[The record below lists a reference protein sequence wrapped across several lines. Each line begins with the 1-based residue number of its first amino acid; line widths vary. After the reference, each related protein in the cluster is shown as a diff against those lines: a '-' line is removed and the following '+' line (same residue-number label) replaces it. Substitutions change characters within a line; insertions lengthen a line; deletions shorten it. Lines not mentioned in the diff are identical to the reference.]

1 MTICVPDPESDDTY
15 SYMVPAVAAAL
26 LRSWFT
32 AHLVTVRRALAW
44 FGVTDREDRADLTQD
59 VFFSAYLAL
68 VRGEQID
75 NPRAWLRESAR
86 KHASNYRHK
95 ELRRSPH
102 AGGELLGHVKDP
114 EQIVSDRERLRR
126 AFEGLTEDAQA
137 IVFDVRADGVSWGD
151 VARERGITIDQARYI
166 YQRAVSQMEEVLKRD
181 EPKKTRHRAA
191 LPIELALLGGAAGTE
206 ADDVS
211 PDTRRRL
218 WESLEQRMDAV
229 SVSAVDPGREHAH
242 GPPSSPMAGS
252 SKAALAPHPA
262 LGMVVGLLGGG
273 IAVGIMI
280 GYLLRGLSPAR
291 SPLIASPSGQ
301 VSTLAA
307 VAPPDSRSALAV
319 PLVPTT
325 RMIRTSSMSP
335 AGATARHEPP
345 SAPVGARERGPLAA
359 PSPKVDSSRRST
371 KLIDSARSALTVGN
385 AREALDMMTQHA
397 RQFPEKQE
405 AEMRRGLL
413 QLICSKP
420 GALGA
425 SECSNVPSGA
435 APD

>member
-1 MTICVPDPESDDTY
+1 M
-15 SYMVPAVAAAL
+15 
-26 LRSWFT
+26 
-32 AHLVTVRRALAW
+32 TVRRALAW

-102 AGGELLGHVKDP
+102 VGGELLGHVKDP

-137 IVFDVRADGVSWGD
+137 IVFDIRADGVSWGE
-151 VARERGITIDQARYI
+151 VARERAITIDQARYI

-181 EPKKTRHRAA
+181 EPKKTRRGVG
-191 LPIELALLGGAAGTE
+191 LPIELALLGGAAIAE
-206 ADDVS
+206 ADDAS

-218 WESLEQRMDAV
+218 WDSLEQRMDAV

-242 GPPSSPMAGS
+242 GPPSSPVAGS
-252 SKAALAPHPA
+252 SKAALAPHRA
-262 LGMVVGLLGGG
+262 LGTVVGLLGGG

-280 GYLLRGLSPAR
+280 GYLLRGLPPAR
-291 SPLIASPSGQ
+291 SPLVSSPAGQASM
-301 VSTLAA
+301 LAA
-307 VAPPDSRSALAV
+307 IAPPDSRSAPAA
-319 PLVPTT
+319 PLVPAS
-325 RMIRTSSMSP
+325 RMIQTSSTSP

-345 SAPVGARERGPLAA
+345 PAVVGARERGTPAA

>member
-15 SYMVPAVAAAL
+15 PHMLPAVAAAL
-26 LRSWFT
+26 LRPWFT

-68 VRGEQID
+68 VRGERID

-102 AGGELLGHVKDP
+102 VGGEPVGHVSDP
-114 EQIVSDRERLRR
+114 EQIAADRERLRL

-137 IVFDVRADGVSWGD
+137 IVFDIRADGVSWGE

-166 YQRAVSQMEEVLKRD
+166 YQRAVSQMEEALKRD
-181 EPKKTRHRAA
+181 EPKKTRRGAG
-191 LPIELALLGGAAGTE
+191 LPIELALLGGAAGAE

-262 LGMVVGLLGGG
+262 LGTVAGLLGGG

-291 SPLIASPSGQ
+291 SSLIPSPAGQ
-301 VSTLAA
+301 ASTLAA
-307 VAPPDSRSALAV
+307 IAPPDSRSALAV
-319 PLVPTT
+319 PLAPTS
-325 RMIRTSSMSP
+325 RTSP
-335 AGATARHEPP
+335 AGATTRHEPH
-345 SAPVGARERGPLAA
+345 SAPIGARQRGTPAA

-413 QLICSKP
+413 QLICSNP
-420 GALGA
+420 TAFGAP
-425 SECSNVPSGA
+425 ECSNVPSGA

>member
-15 SYMVPAVAAAL
+15 SHMVPAVAEAL

-32 AHLVTVRRALAW
+32 AYLVTVRRALAW

-126 AFEGLTEDAQA
+126 AFEGLSEDVQA
-137 IVFDVRADGVSWGD
+137 IVFDVRADGVSWGE

-181 EPKKTRHRAA
+181 EPKKTRRGVG
-191 LPIELALLGGAAGTE
+191 LPIELALLGGAASAE
-206 ADDVS
+206 ADDAS

-242 GPPSSPMAGS
+242 GPPSSPVVGS

-262 LGMVVGLLGGG
+262 LGTVVGLLGG
-273 IAVGIMI
+273 GIMI
-280 GYLLRGLSPAR
+280 GYLLRGLPPAR
-291 SPLIASPSGQ
+291 SPLISSPAAQASM
-301 VSTLAA
+301 LAA
-307 VAPPDSRSALAV
+307 IAPPDSRSAAAA
-319 PLVPTT
+319 PLVPAS
-325 RMIRTSSMSP
+325 RMIRTSSTSP
-335 AGATARHEPP
+335 SGATARHEPP
-345 SAPVGARERGPLAA
+345 PAVVGARERGTPAA